1 MSMSFYFRLFI
12 DMIELDVEA
21 QKIHLCVSDAEIDE
35 RLRNWKPI
43 PIPPH
48 YQRGYAKLCIYHLK
62 RSNILLICQDMD
74 HVMQSHEGAD
84 LDFLVGKSGTF
95 PLRES
100 H

>member
-1 MSMSFYFRLFI
+1 
-12 DMIELDVEA
+12 MIELDVDA
-21 QKIHLCVSDAEIDE
+21 QKIHLCVSDAEIQE
-35 RLRNWKPI
+35 RLRNWKPSPI
-43 PIPPH
+43 PIH
-48 YQRGYAKLCIYHLK
+48 YQRGYAKLCIANNLLHLF
-62 RSNILLICQDMD
+62 LLIYYQDMD